1 MEYKVRKLSINDIKN
16 LNSIYLYLENHP
28 KCLKSLFENTR
39 GQCNHHATKI
49 GALDQ
54 REARGSTA
62 GTVIWR
68 GQQKLSKLSIEHP
81 NIDVLL
87 HSFMTEHNPEFN
99 YKSVYITKNCKS
111 KPHKD
116 SGNSTSSI
124 IVSMGD
130 HEGGALCIDEGD
142 GRNQVFTIR
151 KYSLEFDG
159 RKYLHWTQDFV
170 GTRYSLIYFN

>member
-16 LNSIYLYLENHP
+16 LDSIYIYLENHP

-39 GQCNHHATKI
+39 GKNNHHASKI

-68 GQQKLSKLSIEHP
+68 GQEKLSKLSTDHP
-81 NIDVLL
+81 DLDILINI
-87 HSFMTEHNPEFN
+87 FITEHNPQFV

-111 KPHKD
+111 RPHRD
-116 SGNSTSSI
+116 GGNSTCSI

-130 HEGGALCIDEGD
+130 HEGGELFIDEGD
-142 GRNQVFTIR
+142 GKNQVFTIR

-159 RKYLHWTQDFV
+159 KKYLHWTAPFV
-170 GTRYSLIYFN
+170 GTRYSLIFYN